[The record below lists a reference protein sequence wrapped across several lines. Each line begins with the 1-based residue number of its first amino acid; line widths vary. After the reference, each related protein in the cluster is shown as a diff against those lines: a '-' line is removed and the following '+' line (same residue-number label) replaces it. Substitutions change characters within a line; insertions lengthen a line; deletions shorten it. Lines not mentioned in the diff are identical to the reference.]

1 MKINIA
7 KCLLVTATSA
17 LFAASAYA
25 SVLTVSSDSRSFRMD
40 TRSVPVVDAS
50 APVSIAYSGEVWG
63 VDGAGATASI
73 SAQYVGEEPYMLGIG
88 LSGVGLFS
96 WWPDKNGLVTLSLV
110 SGTAAIEKRLEIT
123 NVKRGFI
130 LIVQ

>member
-1 MKINIA
+1 MKINIVKGLFVA
-7 KCLLVTATSA
+7 ASA
-17 LFAASAYA
+17 LFGASAFA
-25 SVLTVSSDSRSFRMD
+25 SISIVSSDSRSFRMD

-50 APVSIAYSGEVWG
+50 APVFIAYSGEVWG
-63 VDGAGATASI
+63 ADGAGATASM
-73 SAQYVGEEPYMLGIG
+73 SAQYVGEVAQILGSSFSGIG
-88 LSGVGLFS
+88 LFR

-130 LIVQ
+130 LIYQ

>member
-25 SVLTVSSDSRSFRMD
+25 SVSTVSSDSRSFRID
-40 TRSVPVVDAS
+40 TRGVPVVDAS
-50 APVSIAYSGEVWG
+50 APVQIAYSGDVWG
-63 VDGAGATASI
+63 ADGAGATASM
-73 SAQYVGEEPYMLGIG
+73 SARYVGEESQLVDSSLSGIG
-88 LSGVGLFS
+88 IFS
-96 WWPDKNGLVTLSLV
+96 WWPDKNGFVTLSLV

>member
-25 SVLTVSSDSRSFRMD
+25 SVSIVSSDNRSFRMD

-88 LSGVGLFS
+88 LPGIGLFR

-110 SGTAAIEKRLEIT
+110 SGTAAIEKRLEII

-130 LIVQ
+130 LIYQ